1 MENIELKQ
9 SLITIAV
16 DLIKQSDLV
25 GKIDELETIEKLTE
39 LSTSLNATI
48 QEYEGSLLDV

>member
-25 GKIDELETIEKLTE
+25 GKIDELVTIEKLTE